1 MRRLISLLLF
11 CTVTLAGLPACNSQ
25 AGLTDLSAAEI
36 GDRIAETQPEGFA
49 EPLVP
54 LTASDHAEEFRTYV
68 TAAYGLEDGSWA
80 DGVLAYHSGVGAAE
94 IAVLQMKDAGG
105 AEAAAEALAQY
116 AQDRAGDFFGYA
128 PEEYALLEEALVLR
142 RGLHVA
148 LVVCPD
154 PAAAAGAFDGC
165 FSSGTPADGRPAV
178 QREEGSALDGRG
190 YVVFDPP
197 NQYDM
202 TPYDGAAIVEAHHTG
217 DRSALSKEEDE
228 LLVRC
233 EEALA
238 ACVTGDMT
246 SYEKELAVHDW
257 MAKWADYDHSHAP
270 ESLSPLTF
278 LRDKKGICL
287 GYANTFQLLMDLLDI
302 ECVTVIG
309 AAFGSTEDHAWNM
322 VRLDGDWYCVDV
334 TWDDTGGSV
343 SHGFFNVT
351 SSYMRQTNHQWDYD
365 TVPEAEGLAYAYRG

>member
-1 MRRLISLLLF
+1 
-11 CTVTLAGLPACNSQ
+11 
-25 AGLTDLSAAEI
+25 
-36 GDRIAETQPEGFA
+36 
-49 EPLVP
+49 
-54 LTASDHAEEFRTYV
+54 
-68 TAAYGLEDGSWA
+68 
-80 DGVLAYHSGVGAAE
+80 
-94 IAVLQMKDAGG
+94 MKDSGG
-105 AEAAAEALAQY
+105 AETAAQALTDYVQT
-116 AQDRAGDFFGYA
+116 RAGDFFGYA
-128 PEEYALLEEALVLR
+128 PAEYELLEDALVVR
-142 RGLHVA
+142 QGIHVA
-148 LVVCPD
+148 LLVCPE
-154 PAAAAGAFDGC
+154 PEAAAAAFDAC
-165 FSSGTPADGRPAV
+165 FETETPAGGGVHLSVRLGMEPI
-178 QREEGSALDGRG
+178 LDEQG
-190 YVVFDPP
+190 YVIFDPP
-197 NQYDM
+197 NKYDM
-202 TPYDGAAIVEAHHTG
+202 TPYDGSAIAEAYRTG
-217 DRSALSKEEDE
+217 DRSALTEEESE
-228 LLVRC
+228 LLTRC

-322 VRLDGDWYCVDV
+322 VRLDGDWYCVDL
-334 TWDDTGGSV
+334 TWDDTGSSV

-351 SSYMRQTNHQWDYD
+351 SNYMRQTNHQWDYD